1 MIAIAAGLFA
11 LFRPG
16 ITGLALMVVIAAWA
30 IARGAFEIIA
40 AVRLP
45 EKSAIVAEIEETW
58 VIPVDTRME
67 AIGGLVIRRPR
78 AELIDEQRARELA
91 AQRKEIDS
99 LKHQYELSTGA
110 VKTGAKTKL
119 DALEDRFKDLQTQ
132 TNEMLESLEREGEAK
147 VEVLQE
153 QARKAKDQAT
163 ANLELRANELRA
175 DYQSRS
181 RKLRKALE
189 LTKDALKP

>member
-1 MIAIAAGLFA
+1 M
-11 LFRPG
+11 
-16 ITGLALMVVIAAWA
+16 
-30 IARGAFEIIA
+30 
-40 AVRLP
+40 
-45 EKSAIVAEIEETW
+45 
-58 VIPVDTRME
+58 
-67 AIGGLVIRRPR
+67 
-78 AELIDEQRARELA
+78 
-91 AQRKEIDS
+91 
-99 LKHQYELSTGA
+99 
-110 VKTGAKTKL
+110 KTGAKTKL